1 MLLFWF
7 LFAHHGEGK
16 KKPQH
21 WICPIVMELSES
33 VTRGEQARNKK
44 ERQKGDEKKKRKGY
58 QQRAA
63 RSGRPRAHSRARRG
77 PRSGTGSG
85 TKGQRASRWV

>member
-44 ERQKGDEKKKRKGY
+44 ERQKGDEKKKKEGLPATCRAIRPAPGS
-58 QQRAA
+58 QQGAPRAA
-63 RSGRPRAHSRARRG
+63 LRDGEWDERAESR
-77 PRSGTGSG
+77 
-85 TKGQRASRWV
+85 

>member
-44 ERQKGDEKKKRKGY
+44 ERQKGDEKKKGY

-63 RSGRPRAHSRARRG
+63 RSGRPRAHSRARCG

-85 TKGQRASRWV
+85 TKGQRAGRWV

>member
-44 ERQKGDEKKKRKGY
+44 ERQKGDEKKKRATSNVPRDPAGPGLTAG
-58 QQRAA
+58 RAA
-63 RSGRPRAHSRARRG
+63 GRALWELG
-77 PRSGTGSG
+77 
-85 TKGQRASRWV
+85 